1 MEDYSTLAML
11 DMALGDNTA
20 SRWLVTL
27 LANLNKFSGSK
38 NMDDGQTENLARL
51 IAHEYRD
58 MKYSV
63 MLLFFYRFKCGYFG
77 KFWGKVD
84 PIVIT
89 CALKDFKEEIYRQQ
103 QEYINQEYKENEER
117 IKQQREDEHKLWRD
131 CQDALVKSA
140 TSEEMRKVFG
150 NIVYEGVFEEDGK
163 KYLLV
168 NVFPEE
174 YAFIESCC
182 ISVFSPVFHRFYS
195 NTALKYRMREVHPSK
210 EDQEKQKLQK
220 QISETLNSARRLI
233 ANEQGWDKDTIETA
247 KYGFKL
253 KYKLSPEDYLVKFGG
268 KTEPKNVDNVFTPF

>member
-51 IAHEYRD
+51 IAQEYGD

-103 QEYINQEYKENEER
+103 QKYLAER
-117 IKQQREDEHKLWRD
+117 YMD
-131 CQDALVKSA
+131 
-140 TSEEMRKVFG
+140 
-150 NIVYEGVFEEDGK
+150 IVAEED
-163 KYLLV
+163 
-168 NVFPEE
+168 
-174 YAFIESCC
+174 
-182 ISVFSPVFHRFYS
+182 
-195 NTALKYRMREVHPSK
+195 KYRETVYRSWYNLC
-210 EDQEKQKLQK
+210 QELFSSIEAK
-220 QISETLNSARRLI
+220 
-233 ANEQGWDKDTIETA
+233 DKDTLSNIDVKKIYVEEKCLDISLSKDQYELLKGTYNDLFSA
-247 KYGFKL
+247 LKNRYLSNLIWKL
-253 KYKLSPEDYLVKFGG
+253 RYKLND
-268 KTEPKNVDNVFTPF
+268 